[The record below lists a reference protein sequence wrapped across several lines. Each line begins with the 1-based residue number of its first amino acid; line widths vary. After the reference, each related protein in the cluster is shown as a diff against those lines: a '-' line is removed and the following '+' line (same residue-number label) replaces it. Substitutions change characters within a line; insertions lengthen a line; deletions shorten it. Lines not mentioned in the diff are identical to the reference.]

1 MRLIER
7 AGNKAILIEGGRYPQ
22 ENGGDAGCR
31 RDRRRGDDALSVS
44 CRVAT
49 VGKVVTP
56 ARGKPMYLAAT
67 TGISDTD
74 RVCGM
79 VKNAVYGVIAAKADG
94 IESPTVGIANV
105 DGARQAERALLKIK
119 RRRI

>member
-1 MRLIER
+1 
-7 AGNKAILIEGGRYPQ
+7 
-22 ENGGDAGCR
+22 
-31 RDRRRGDDALSVS
+31 
-44 CRVAT
+44 
-49 VGKVVTP
+49 
-56 ARGKPMYLAAT
+56 MYLAAT

-105 DGARQAERALLKIK
+105 DGARQAERAC
-119 RRRI
+119 